1 MGLGIFLLILGAIL
15 TFAVRGDTSVVDLQV
30 AGLILMVAGAVIVYL
45 TRNGTIKMRTVRT
58 VDDTSDPDRPVHTVY
73 ETVTEKDPNAER

>member
-30 AGLILMVAGAVIVYL
+30 AGVILMVAGAVIVYL
-45 TRNGTIKMRTVRT
+45 TRNGTIKMRTIRT
-58 VDDTSDPDRPVHTVY
+58 VDDNSDPVRPVHTVY
-73 ETVTEKDPNAER
+73 ETVTEKDPTSER

>member
-30 AGLILMVAGAVIVYL
+30 AGIILMVAGAVIVYL

-58 VDDTSDPDRPVHTVY
+58 VDDNSDPVRPVHTVY
-73 ETVTEKDPNAER
+73 ETVTEKDPTSER

>member
-15 TFAVRGDTSVVDLQV
+15 LFAVRGDTSVVDLQTV
-30 AGLILMVAGAVIVYL
+30 GIILMVAGAVIVYL
-45 TRNGTIKMRTVRT
+45 TRNGTIKVRKVRT

-73 ETVTEKDPNAER
+73 ETVTEKDPNSEH